1 MVDRGNTREF
11 ILHKQS
17 TKGGG
22 GQEKS
27 DINPERRRLKTKD
40 KFENELEIAYTVG
53 CNINTLAVGLFIKFS
68 VMKSDRIKR

>member
-17 TKGGG
+17 TNGG

-27 DINPERRRLKTKD
+27 DINPDRRRVKTKD